1 MLEWYPKSQA
11 RYYLIIDVLT
21 VLLFS
26 YAVVVSEQVPSLI
39 FKTILIVIYI
49 GTYYTALWYQ
59 DGLLL
64 PAAVIGFVL
73 TVYLAYLSGPQWIFF
88 QFAFAD
94 FVGRAV
100 NRHILW
106 IATCV
111 NFLLLASLVW
121 YYQEVLFSNAQ
132 SIVLAVMLFILL
144 LPWLRYYIEKSK
156 LLQRE
161 VDEASVHIAMQQERQ
176 RIARDLH
183 DTLGHTLTVIK
194 VKTELV
200 SRLVP
205 NENHRIHKELDDM
218 ILTIRTAHKQVRE
231 IISEINFL
239 SLEEELKHCEQLL
252 KNTGI
257 RVQIDHQLTNILLS
271 SVQETMLAYSIREA
285 VTNVVKHSHAADCR
299 IHLYQ
304 NEDRAEAAI
313 TDNGIGLS
321 KKQHGN
327 GLFTMKE
334 RMRSLKGNTEVTYDQ
349 EGTKVLLTIPLDS
362 MDPIREGVK

>member
-21 VLLFS
+21 VLMFS
-26 YAVVVSEQVPSLI
+26 YAVVVSEQIPSII
-39 FKTILIVIYI
+39 FKIVLIVIYI
-49 GTYYTALWYQ
+49 GAYYTALWYQ
-59 DGLLL
+59 DGVLL
-64 PAAVIGFVL
+64 PAAVIGFIM
-73 TVYLAYLSGPQWIFF
+73 TTYLAYLGGPQWIFF

-100 NRHILW
+100 NRRILW
-106 IATCV
+106 IATCI

-121 YYQEVLFSNAQ
+121 HYQEELFSNAQ

-161 VDEASVHIAMQQERQ
+161 VDEATVHIAMQQERQ

-194 VKTELV
+194 VKTELI

-205 NENHRIHKELDDM
+205 NEDHRIHKELDDI
-218 ILTIRTAHKQVRE
+218 ILTVRTAHKQVRE

-239 SLEEELKHCEQLL
+239 SLRGELEHCEQLL
-252 KNTGI
+252 KNAGI
-257 RVQIDHQLTNILLS
+257 DVQIDHQLNNILLTS
-271 SVQETMLAYSIREA
+271 LQETMLAYSIREA
-285 VTNVVKHSHAADCR
+285 VTNVVKHSHAAACR
-299 IHLYQ
+299 IRLYQ
-304 NEDRAEAAI
+304 IDDRVEATI
-313 TDNGIGLS
+313 NDNGIGLS
-321 KKQHGN
+321 DKQHGN

-334 RMRSLKGNTEVTYDQ
+334 RMRSLEGNAEVTYDQ
-349 EGTKVLLTIPLDS
+349 EGTKVFLTIPMYS
-362 MDPIREGVK
+362 IQEVGK

>member
-26 YAVVVSEQVPSLI
+26 YAVAVSEQIPSLV
-39 FKTILIVIYI
+39 FKILFIVFYLGAYYI
-49 GTYYTALWYQ
+49 ALWHQ

-64 PAAVIGFVL
+64 PTTVLGFVI
-73 TVYLAYLSGPQWIFF
+73 TAYLAYISGPQWIFF

-100 NRHILW
+100 NRRILW
-106 IATCV
+106 IATCI

-121 YYQEVLFSNAQ
+121 RYQDVLFSNAQ
-132 SIVLAVMLFILL
+132 SIVLAVMVFILL

-161 VDEASVHIAMQQERQ
+161 VDEAEVHIAMQQERQ

-205 NENHRIHKELDDM
+205 NDDQRSHKELDDI
-218 ILTIRTAHKQVRE
+218 ILTVRTAHKQVRE
-231 IISEINFL
+231 IISEMNFL
-239 SLEEELKHCEQLL
+239 SLDVELKHCEELL
-252 KNTGI
+252 KNAGI
-257 RVQIDHQLTNILLS
+257 RVQIEHQLKNILLS

-285 VTNVVKHSHAADCR
+285 VTNVVKHSHASMCK

-304 NEDRAEAAI
+304 KEDRVEVAI
-313 TDNGIGLS
+313 VDNGVGLFD
-321 KKQHGN
+321 KRHGN

-334 RMRSLKGNTEVTYDQ
+334 RMRSLKGNAEVTYDK
-349 EGTKVLLTIPLDS
+349 EGTKVFLTMPLYS
-362 MDPIREGVK
+362 IQEGGK

>member
-11 RYYLIIDVLT
+11 RHYLIIDVLT

-26 YAVVVSEQVPSLI
+26 YMVIVSEQVSSLV
-39 FKTILIVIYI
+39 FKIVLIAIYV
-49 GTYYTALWYQ
+49 GAYYTALWYQ

-64 PAAVIGFVL
+64 PAAVLGFVIPA
-73 TVYLAYLSGPQWIFF
+73 YLAYLGGPQWIFF

-100 NRHILW
+100 NKRILW
-106 IATCV
+106 IATCI

-121 YYQEVLFSNAQ
+121 LYQDVLFSNAQ

-156 LLQRE
+156 LLQHE
-161 VDEASVHIAMQQERQ
+161 VDEATVQIAMQQERQ

-205 NENHRIHKELDDM
+205 HADNRIHKELDDI
-218 ILTIRTAHKQVRE
+218 ILTVRTAHKQVRE

-239 SLEEELKHCEQLL
+239 SLQGELGCCEQLL
-252 KNTGI
+252 TNAGI
-257 RVQIDHQLTNILLS
+257 RVQIEYQLTNILLS

-285 VTNVVKHSHAADCR
+285 ITNVVKHSHATVCT
-299 IHLYQ
+299 IHLYEI
-304 NEDRAEAAI
+304 EDGVEI
-313 TDNGIGLS
+313 VILDNGIGLS
-321 KKQHGN
+321 DKQHGN
-327 GLFTMKE
+327 GLVTMKE
-334 RMRSLKGNTEVTYDQ
+334 RMRSLKGDAEVTYDQ
-349 EGTKVLLTIPLDS
+349 EGTKVLLTIPLY
-362 MDPIREGVK
+362 PIQEGGK

>member
-11 RYYLIIDVLT
+11 RYLIIDVLT
-21 VLLFS
+21 VLLFG
-26 YAVVVSEQVPSLI
+26 YAVVVSAQIPSLV
-39 FKTILIVIYI
+39 FKIVFIVIYL
-49 GTYYTALWYQ
+49 GAYYTALWYQ

-64 PAAVIGFVL
+64 PAAVLGFVI
-73 TVYLAYLSGPQWIFF
+73 TAYLAYLGGPQWIFF

-100 NRHILW
+100 NRRILW
-106 IATCV
+106 IATFI

-121 YYQEVLFSNAQ
+121 RYQEELFSNAQ

-144 LPWLRYYIEKSK
+144 LPWLRYYMEKSK

-161 VDEASVHIAMQQERQ
+161 VDKAAVHIAMQHERQ

-205 NENHRIHKELDDM
+205 NEDQRIHKELDDI
-218 ILTIRTAHKQVRE
+218 ILTVRTAHKQVRE

-239 SLEEELKHCEQLL
+239 SLHSELERCEQLL
-252 KNTGI
+252 KNAGI
-257 RVQIDHQLTNILLS
+257 RIQIDHQLTNILLT

-285 VTNVVKHSHAADCR
+285 VTNVVKHSHAAACT
-299 IHLYQ
+299 IHLHQ
-304 NEDRAEAAI
+304 KEDRVEVAI
-313 TDNGIGLS
+313 IDNGIGLS
-321 KKQHGN
+321 DKQHGN

-334 RMRSLKGNTEVTYDQ
+334 RMKSLKGNAELTYGQ
-349 EGTKVLLTIPLDS
+349 AGTKVFLTIPLNS
-362 MDPIREGVK
+362 MQEGGK

>member
-21 VLLFS
+21 VLLFG
-26 YAVVVSEQVPSLI
+26 YAVVVSEQIPSLV
-39 FKTILIVIYI
+39 FKLVFIAIYL
-49 GTYYTALWYQ
+49 GAYYIALWYQ

-64 PAAVIGFVL
+64 PATVIGFVI
-73 TVYLAYLSGPQWIFF
+73 TAYLAYIGGAQWIFF

-100 NRHILW
+100 NRRVLW
-106 IATCV
+106 IATCI

-121 YYQEVLFSNAQ
+121 RYQDVLFSNAQ
-132 SIVLAVMLFILL
+132 SIVLAAMVFILL

-161 VDEASVHIAMQQERQ
+161 VDEAAVHIAMQQERQ

-205 NENHRIHKELDDM
+205 NDSHRIHKELDDM
-218 ILTIRTAHKQVRE
+218 ILTVRTAHKQVRE
-231 IISEINFL
+231 IISEMNFL
-239 SLEEELKHCEQLL
+239 SLDSELKQCEQLL
-252 KNTGI
+252 KNAGI
-257 RVQIDHQLTNILLS
+257 RVQINHQLTNILLS

-285 VTNVVKHSHAADCR
+285 VTNVVKHSHATECK
-299 IHLYQ
+299 IQIYQ
-304 NEDRAEAAI
+304 IEDRVEVAI
-313 TDNGIGLS
+313 VDNGVGLS
-321 KKQHGN
+321 DKQHGN
-327 GLFTMKE
+327 GLFTIKE
-334 RMRSLKGNTEVTYDQ
+334 RMRSLKGNAEVTYDKR
-349 EGTKVLLTIPLDS
+349 GTKVFLTIPLYS
-362 MDPIREGVK
+362 IQEGGK

>member
-26 YAVVVSEQVPSLI
+26 YTIFVSEQIPLLI
-39 FKTILIVIYI
+39 FKIVLIVIYL
-49 GTYYTALWYQ
+49 GAYYTALWYQ

-64 PAAVIGFVL
+64 PAAVVGFVI
-73 TVYLAYLSGPQWIFF
+73 TAFLAYLEGPQWIFF
-88 QFAFAD
+88 QIAFAD
-94 FVGRAV
+94 FVGRGV
-100 NRHILW
+100 NRRILW
-106 IATCV
+106 IATCI

-121 YYQEVLFSNAQ
+121 LYQEKLFSIAQ
-132 SIVLAVMLFILL
+132 SIVLAGMLFILL

-161 VDEASVHIAMQQERQ
+161 VDEAVVHITMQQERQ

-200 SRLVP
+200 SRLVQ
-205 NENHRIHKELDDM
+205 NEEHRIHKELDDI
-218 ILTIRTAHKQVRE
+218 ILTVRTAHKQVRE

-239 SLEEELKHCEQLL
+239 SLQGELEQCKLLL
-252 KNTGI
+252 KDAGI
-257 RVQIDHQLTNILLS
+257 DAQIDYQLNNILLS
-271 SVQETMLAYSIREA
+271 SVQETMLSNSIREA
-285 VTNVVKHSHAADCR
+285 VTNVVKHSKASTCR
-299 IHLYQ
+299 IHLYKMD
-304 NEDRAEAAI
+304 DRVEAAI
-313 TDNGIGLS
+313 IDNGIGLS
-321 KKQHGN
+321 DKQHGN

-334 RMRSLKGNTEVTYDQ
+334 RMRSLEGNAEVTYDE
-349 EGTKVLLTIPLDS
+349 EGTKVFLTIPMYS
-362 MDPIREGVK
+362 SKEGGK

>member
-1 MLEWYPKSQA
+1 MLLEWYPKSQA

-26 YAVVVSEQVPSLI
+26 YAVVVSEQIPSLV
-39 FKTILIVIYI
+39 FKIVCIVVYV
-49 GTYYTALWYQ
+49 GAYYTALWYQ

-64 PAAVIGFVL
+64 PAALLGFVIPAC
-73 TVYLAYLSGPQWIFF
+73 LAFVGGPQWIFF

-100 NRHILW
+100 NRRILW
-106 IATCV
+106 IATCI
-111 NFLLLASLVW
+111 NFLLLTSLVW
-121 YYQEVLFSNAQ
+121 RYQDVLFLNTQ

-156 LLQRE
+156 LLQHE
-161 VDEASVHIAMQQERQ
+161 VDEAVLHLAMQQERQ

-200 SRLVP
+200 YKLVP
-205 NENHRIHKELDDM
+205 NVDNRIHKELEDI
-218 ILTIRTAHKQVRE
+218 ILTVRTAHKQVRE

-239 SLEEELKHCEQLL
+239 SLHGELESCKHLL
-252 KNTGI
+252 TNAGI
-257 RVQIDHQLTNILLS
+257 QVQVDDRLPNILLS
-271 SVQETMLAYSIREA
+271 SIQETMLAYSIREA
-285 VTNVVKHSHAADCR
+285 VTNVVKHSQALVCK

-304 NEDRAEAAI
+304 VEDRLEVAI
-313 TDNGIGLS
+313 IDNGIGLS
-321 KKQHGN
+321 EKKHGN
-327 GLFTMKE
+327 GLVTMQE
-334 RMRSLKGNTEVTYDQ
+334 RMGLLKGNAEVTYDQ
-349 EGTKVLLTIPLDS
+349 ETTKVLLTIPLHVIQES
-362 MDPIREGVK
+362 GE

>member
-11 RYYLIIDVLT
+11 SYYLIIDVLT

-26 YAVVVSEQVPSLI
+26 YGVVVSEQIPSI
-39 FKTILIVIYI
+39 VFKIVLIVIYI
-49 GTYYTALWYQ
+49 GSYYTALWHQ

-64 PAAVIGFVL
+64 PAAVIGFII
-73 TVYLAYLSGPQWIFF
+73 TAYLAYLGGPQWIFF

-106 IATCV
+106 IATCI
-111 NFLLLASLVW
+111 NFLLLGSLVW
-121 YYQEVLFSNAQ
+121 RYQEELFSNAQ

-161 VDEASVHIAMQQERQ
+161 VDEATVHIAMQQERQ

-205 NENHRIHKELDDM
+205 NEDHRINKELDD
-218 ILTIRTAHKQVRE
+218 ITLTVRTAHKQVRE

-239 SLEEELKHCEQLL
+239 SLRGELEQCEQLL
-252 KNTGI
+252 KNAGI
-257 RVQIDHQLTNILLS
+257 DVQIDHQLNNIVLTSL
-271 SVQETMLAYSIREA
+271 QETMLAYSIREA
-285 VTNVVKHSHAADCR
+285 VTNVVKHSHAAACR

-304 NEDRAEAAI
+304 IEDRVEAVI
-313 TDNGIGLS
+313 NDNGIGLS
-321 KKQHGN
+321 NKQYGN

-334 RMRSLKGNTEVTYDQ
+334 RMRSIEGNAEVTYDQ
-349 EGTKVLLTIPLDS
+349 EGTNVFLTIPLYS
-362 MDPIREGVK
+362 IQEVGK

>member
-26 YAVVVSEQVPSLI
+26 YAVVVSEQIPSLVFKII
-39 FKTILIVIYI
+39 FIIIYL
-49 GTYYTALWYQ
+49 GAYYTALWYQ

-64 PAAVIGFVL
+64 PAAVLGLAI
-73 TVYLAYLSGPQWIFF
+73 TAYLAYLGGPQWIFF

-100 NRHILW
+100 NRRILW

-111 NFLLLASLVW
+111 NFLFLASLVW
-121 YYQEVLFSNAQ
+121 RYQDVLFSNAQ

-161 VDEASVHIAMQQERQ
+161 VDEAAVHLAMQQERQ

-200 SRLVP
+200 YRLVP
-205 NENHRIHKELDDM
+205 NVDNRIHKELDDI
-218 ILTIRTAHKQVRE
+218 ILTVRTAHKQVRE

-239 SLEEELKHCEQLL
+239 SLQEELKQCEQLL
-252 KNTGI
+252 KNAGI
-257 RVQIDHQLTNILLS
+257 QVQIDYQLPNILLS
-271 SVQETMLAYSIREA
+271 SVQETMIAYSIREA
-285 VTNVVKHSHAADCR
+285 VTNVVKHSHAVACR

-304 NEDRAEAAI
+304 LEDRLEVAI
-313 TDNGIGLS
+313 IDNGIGLS
-321 KKQHGN
+321 DKQHGN

-334 RMRSLKGNTEVTYDQ
+334 RMESLKGNAEVTYDQ
-349 EGTKVLLTIPLDS
+349 EETKVLLTIPLYG
-362 MDPIREGVK
+362 IQEGGK

>member
-26 YAVVVSEQVPSLI
+26 YTIFVSEQIPSLI
-39 FKTILIVIYI
+39 FKIVLIVIYL

-64 PAAVIGFVL
+64 LAAVFGFVI
-73 TVYLAYLSGPQWIFF
+73 TAYLAYLEGPQWIFF
-88 QFAFAD
+88 QIAFAD

-100 NRHILW
+100 NRRILW
-106 IATCV
+106 IATCI

-121 YYQEVLFSNAQ
+121 LYQESLFSNAQ
-132 SIVLAVMLFILL
+132 SIVLAGMLFILL

-161 VDEASVHIAMQQERQ
+161 VDEAVVHITMQQERQ

-200 SRLVP
+200 SKLVH
-205 NENHRIHKELDDM
+205 NDEHRIHKELDDI
-218 ILTIRTAHKQVRE
+218 ILTVRTAHKQVRE
-231 IISEINFL
+231 IISEMNFL
-239 SLEEELKHCEQLL
+239 SLQGELKHCEQLL
-252 KNTGI
+252 KDADI
-257 RVQIDHQLTNILLS
+257 DAQIDYQLNNILLS
-271 SVQETMLAYSIREA
+271 SVQETMLSNSIREA
-285 VTNVVKHSHAADCR
+285 VTNVVKHSHATACE
-299 IHLYQ
+299 IHLYKIDDHV
-304 NEDRAEAAI
+304 EVVI
-313 TDNGIGLS
+313 LDNGIGLS
-321 KKQHGN
+321 GKQHGN

-334 RMRSLKGNTEVTYDQ
+334 RMRSVDGNAELTDDEA
-349 EGTKVLLTIPLDS
+349 GTKVFLTIPVYS
-362 MDPIREGVK
+362 IQEGGA

>member
-26 YAVVVSEQVPSLI
+26 YLVVVSEQIPSLI
-39 FKTILIVIYI
+39 FKLVFIVIYL
-49 GTYYTALWYQ
+49 GAYYTALWYQ

-64 PAAVIGFVL
+64 PAAVFGFVI
-73 TVYLAYLSGPQWIFF
+73 TAYLAYLGGAQWIFF

-100 NRHILW
+100 NRRILW
-106 IATCV
+106 IATCI

-121 YYQEVLFSNAQ
+121 RYQEVLFSNAQ

-161 VDEASVHIAMQQERQ
+161 VDEAVVHIAMQRDRQ

-194 VKTELV
+194 VKAELV

-205 NENHRIHKELDDM
+205 TEDHRIHKELDDI
-218 ILTIRTAHKQVRE
+218 ILTVRTAHKQVRE

-239 SLEEELKHCEQLL
+239 SLQGELEQCEQLL
-252 KNTGI
+252 KNASI
-257 RVQIDHQLTNILLS
+257 DVQIDYQLNNILLS
-271 SVQETMLAYSIREA
+271 SVQETMLAYSIRAA
-285 VTNVVKHSHAADCR
+285 VTNVVKHSHAAACS
-299 IHLYQ
+299 IHFYQ
-304 NEDRAEAAI
+304 IDDRVEASI
-313 TDNGIGLS
+313 IDNGIGLS
-321 KKQHGN
+321 DKQHGN

-334 RMRSLKGNTEVTYDQ
+334 RMRSLEGNAELTYDQ
-349 EGTKVLLTIPLDS
+349 EGTKVFLTIPLYS
-362 MDPIREGVK
+362 IQEGGK

>member
-1 MLEWYPKSQA
+1 M
-11 RYYLIIDVLT
+11 IIDVLT

-26 YAVVVSEQVPSLI
+26 YAVVVSEQIPSLV
-39 FKTILIVIYI
+39 FKILFIVIYL
-49 GTYYTALWYQ
+49 GAYYTALWYQ

-64 PAAVIGFVL
+64 FAAVLGFLL
-73 TVYLAYLSGPQWIFF
+73 TAYLASLDGPQWIFF

-100 NRHILW
+100 NRRILW
-106 IATCV
+106 IATCI
-111 NFLLLASLVW
+111 NFLLLTILVW
-121 YYQEVLFSNAQ
+121 RYQEVLFSNAQ
-132 SIVLAVMLFILL
+132 SILLPVMLFILL

-161 VDEASVHIAMQQERQ
+161 VDEAEMHISMQQERQ

-200 SRLVP
+200 SRLMR
-205 NENHRIHKELDDM
+205 NEDQQIHKELND
-218 ILTIRTAHKQVRE
+218 ILLTVRTAHKQVRE
-231 IISEINFL
+231 IISEVNFL
-239 SLEEELKHCEQLL
+239 SLHDELAHCEQLL
-252 KNTGI
+252 KNAGI
-257 RVQIDHQLTNILLS
+257 CVQVEHQLTNILLS

-285 VTNVVKHSHAADCR
+285 VTNVVKHSHATECR

-304 NEDRAEAAI
+304 MENQVEAVI
-313 TDNGIGLS
+313 IDNGLGLLD
-321 KKQHGN
+321 KKYGN

-334 RMRSLKGNTEVTYDQ
+334 RMMSLNGNAEIIHGLKGV
-349 EGTKVLLTIPLDS
+349 KVLLTIPLHT
-362 MDPIREGVK
+362 IQGGVK

>member
-11 RYYLIIDVLT
+11 KYYLIIDVLI

-26 YAVVVSEQVPSLI
+26 YVVVVSEHIPSLVL
-39 FKTILIVIYI
+39 KILLVVIYFAA
-49 GTYYTALWYQ
+49 YYTALWYQ

-64 PAAVIGFVL
+64 PAVVL
-73 TVYLAYLSGPQWIFF
+73 GYAITAYLAYVGGPQWIFF

-94 FVGRAV
+94 FVGRSV
-100 NRHILW
+100 KRRILW
-106 IATCV
+106 IATGV

-121 YYQEVLFSNAQ
+121 RYQDVLFSNSQ
-132 SIVLAVMLFILL
+132 SIVLAIMLFILL
-144 LPWLRYYIEKSK
+144 FPWLRYYIEKTK

-161 VDEASVHIAMQQERQ
+161 VDEATVHIAMQQERQ

-200 SRLVP
+200 SRLIP
-205 NENHRIHKELDDM
+205 NEDHRIHKELDDM
-218 ILTIRTAHKQVRE
+218 ILTVRTAHKQVRE

-239 SLEEELKHCEQLL
+239 SLQGELEHCEQLL
-252 KNTGI
+252 KNAGI
-257 RVQIDHQLTNILLS
+257 RVQIDHQLANILLT

-285 VTNVVKHSHAADCR
+285 VTNVVKHSNADACR
-299 IHLYQ
+299 INLYQ
-304 NEDRAEAAI
+304 IEDRVEVSI
-313 TDNGIGLS
+313 IDSGIGLS
-321 KKQHGN
+321 DKQHGN

-334 RMRSLKGNTEVTYDQ
+334 RMCSLKGNAEVTYDQ
-349 EGTKVLLTIPLDS
+349 EGTKVLLTIPLY
-362 MDPIREGVK
+362 PIQEGGK

>member
-26 YAVVVSEQVPSLI
+26 YAVVVSEQIPSLVFKII
-39 FKTILIVIYI
+39 FIIIYL
-49 GTYYTALWYQ
+49 GAYYTALWYQ

-64 PAAVIGFVL
+64 PAAVLGLAI
-73 TVYLAYLSGPQWIFF
+73 TAYLAYLGGPQWIFF

-100 NRHILW
+100 NRRILW

-111 NFLLLASLVW
+111 NFLFLASLVW
-121 YYQEVLFSNAQ
+121 RYQDVLFSNAQ

-161 VDEASVHIAMQQERQ
+161 VDEAAVHLAMQQERQ

-200 SRLVP
+200 YRLVP
-205 NENHRIHKELDDM
+205 NVDNRIHKELDDI
-218 ILTIRTAHKQVRE
+218 ILTVRTAHKQVRE

-239 SLEEELKHCEQLL
+239 SLQEELKQCEQLL
-252 KNTGI
+252 KNADI
-257 RVQIDHQLTNILLS
+257 QVQIDHQLPNILLS
-271 SVQETMLAYSIREA
+271 SVQETMIAYSIREA
-285 VTNVVKHSHAADCR
+285 VTNVVKHSHAVVCR

-304 NEDRAEAAI
+304 LEDRLEVAI
-313 TDNGIGLS
+313 IDNGIGLS
-321 KKQHGN
+321 DKKHGN
-327 GLFTMKE
+327 GLLTMKE
-334 RMRSLKGNTEVTYDQ
+334 RMGSLKGNAKVTYDQ
-349 EGTKVLLTIPLDS
+349 EETKVLLTIPLYG
-362 MDPIREGVK
+362 IQEGGK

>member
-11 RYYLIIDVLT
+11 SYYLIIDVLT

-26 YAVVVSEQVPSLI
+26 YAIVVSEQIPSLV
-39 FKTILIVIYI
+39 FKIVFIAIYL
-49 GTYYTALWYQ
+49 GAYYIALWYQ

-64 PAAVIGFVL
+64 PATLLGFVI
-73 TVYLAYLSGPQWIFF
+73 TAYLAYLGGPQWIFF

-100 NRHILW
+100 NRRILW
-106 IATCV
+106 IATCI

-121 YYQEVLFSNAQ
+121 RYQDVLFSNAQ
-132 SIVLAVMLFILL
+132 SIVLAAMVFILL
-144 LPWLRYYIEKSK
+144 LPWLRFYIEKSK

-161 VDEASVHIAMQQERQ
+161 VDEAAVHIAMQQERQ

-205 NENHRIHKELDDM
+205 NDDNQIHKELDDI
-218 ILTIRTAHKQVRE
+218 ILTVRTAHKQVRE

-239 SLEEELKHCEQLL
+239 SLQEELKQCEQLL
-252 KNTGI
+252 KNAGI
-257 RVQIDHQLTNILLS
+257 RVKIDYQLTNILLS

-285 VTNVVKHSHAADCR
+285 VTNVVKHSQAATCS
-299 IHLYQ
+299 IHLYFI
-304 NEDRAEAAI
+304 EDRVEIAI
-313 TDNGIGLS
+313 IDNGIGLGD
-321 KKQHGN
+321 KQHGN

-334 RMRSLKGNTEVTYDQ
+334 RMRSLKGNAEVTYDL
-349 EGTKVLLTIPLDS
+349 EGTKVFLTIPLYS
-362 MDPIREGVK
+362 IQEGEK

>member
-1 MLEWYPKSQA
+1 M
-11 RYYLIIDVLT
+11 
-21 VLLFS
+21 
-26 YAVVVSEQVPSLI
+26 
-39 FKTILIVIYI
+39 
-49 GTYYTALWYQ
+49 ALWYQ

-64 PAAVIGFVL
+64 SAAVLGFVIPA
-73 TVYLAYLSGPQWIFF
+73 YIAYLDGPQWIFF
-88 QFAFAD
+88 QIAFAD

-100 NRHILW
+100 NRRILW
-106 IATCV
+106 IATGV

-121 YYQEVLFSNAQ
+121 RYQDVLFSNAQ

-156 LLQRE
+156 LLQRR
-161 VDEASVHIAMQQERQ
+161 VDEAAVHIAMQQERE

-200 SRLVP
+200 SKLMP

-218 ILTIRTAHKQVRE
+218 ILTVRSAHKQVRE

-239 SLEEELKHCEQLL
+239 SLQGELEHCEQLL
-252 KNTGI
+252 KQAGI

-285 VTNVVKHSHAADCR
+285 VTNVIKHSKTAVCR
-299 IHLYQ
+299 INLYQ
-304 NEDRAEAAI
+304 IEDRVEIAI
-313 TDNGIGLS
+313 IDNGIGLS
-321 KKQHGN
+321 EKQHGN

-334 RMRSLKGNTEVTYDQ
+334 RMRSLKGNAEVTYDQ
-349 EGTKVLLTIPLDS
+349 EGTKVILTIPLY
-362 MDPIREGVK
+362 PIQEDGK